1 MQEHAHLDSW
11 LRLVEEAASR
21 LDSAHVTY
29 VTAKE
34 ELGKF
39 EVSPVSPREPD
50 SQSRPPF
57 CRFIPSLNWPCLVR
71 RKIKVCVCV
80 FYVPIFGQNASVRP
94 SHVRRECWSRCWG
107 QADRNTAA
115 ARKVWGRHNL
125 CVNRLSSRRKSQSL
139 SERQRRRVRVPGS
152 SFLRSGRRSLALT
165 FITFSN
171 LIIKSH
177 NRLF

>member
-1 MQEHAHLDSW
+1 MSRFFSLSHRLDRRWLLWHQFMQEHAHLDSW

-57 CRFIPSLNWPCLVR
+57 CRFIPSLN
-71 RKIKVCVCV
+71 
-80 FYVPIFGQNASVRP
+80 
-94 SHVRRECWSRCWG
+94 
-107 QADRNTAA
+107 
-115 ARKVWGRHNL
+115 
-125 CVNRLSSRRKSQSL
+125 
-139 SERQRRRVRVPGS
+139 
-152 SFLRSGRRSLALT
+152 
-165 FITFSN
+165 
-171 LIIKSH
+171 
-177 NRLF
+177 